1 MFVSRTSPTPLRSH
15 YLARTAGLSLLT
27 LLVGWRGLD
36 LAIHEF
42 AALIPLIV
50 IALALSAVPVRNSR

>member
-1 MFVSRTSPTPLRSH
+1 M
-15 YLARTAGLSLLT
+15 
-27 LLVGWRGLD
+27 D

-50 IALALSAVPVRNSR
+50 IALALSFVPVGNSRCV